1 MDIRG
6 VHESVIVLAILIQI
20 LVAVQS
26 EGLVRSLAELSAF
39 LFIAALVLIY
49 QRQKRRKLKI
59 EPEEL

>member
-1 MDIRG
+1 MKA
-6 VHESVIVLAILIQI
+6 VIVLAILIQI
-20 LVAVQS
+20 VVAVQS

-49 QRQKRRKLKI
+49 QRQKRKKLKI

>member
-1 MDIRG
+1 MKA
-6 VHESVIVLAILIQI
+6 VIVLAILIQI
-20 LVAVQS
+20 LIAVQS

>member
-1 MDIRG
+1 MKA
-6 VHESVIVLAILIQI
+6 VIVLVILIQI

-49 QRQKRRKLKI
+49 QRQKRKKLKI

>member
-1 MDIRG
+1 MKA
-6 VHESVIVLAILIQI
+6 VIVLAILIQI
-20 LVAVQS
+20 FVAVQS

>member
-1 MDIRG
+1 MKA
-6 VHESVIVLAILIQI
+6 VIVLAILIQI

-49 QRQKRRKLKI
+49 QRQKRRKLKL

>member
-1 MDIRG
+1 MKA
-6 VHESVIVLAILIQI
+6 VIVLAILIQI

-39 LFIAALVLIY
+39 LFITALVLIY

>member
-1 MDIRG
+1 MKA
-6 VHESVIVLAILIQI
+6 VIVLAILIQI

-39 LFIAALVLIY
+39 VFVVALVLRY
-49 QRQKRRKLKI
+49 QRQKRRKLKV

>member
-1 MDIRG
+1 MKA
-6 VHESVIVLAILIQI
+6 VIVLAILIQI

-39 LFIAALVLIY
+39 VFVVALVLRY
-49 QRQKRRKLKI
+49 QRHKRRKLKV

>member
-1 MDIRG
+1 MKA
-6 VHESVIVLAILIQI
+6 VIVLAILIQI

>member
-1 MDIRG
+1 MKA
-6 VHESVIVLAILIQI
+6 VIVLAILIQI

-49 QRQKRRKLKI
+49 QRQKRKKLKI

>member
-1 MDIRG
+1 MKA
-6 VHESVIVLAILIQI
+6 VIVLAILIQI

-59 EPEEL
+59 EPDEL